1 MSVGLSLKRYQSFH
15 FSPSSKDIY
24 KPNFIFSSDIPEVI
38 NKLIDV
44 NDQIT
49 DSQFDLTD
57 HLNIEFTI
65 NVELNMLMNRNKD
78 LKPSDLIKD
87 NLIFLAKSDESVIPL
102 NFLNHLI
109 LPEDRKINIHPK
121 KIINNEIFIVTL
133 TLKVLKLLINNS
145 MIQTIEFLKDENFSI
160 LLLCDCSL
168 IDNIEE
174 YIKKIFV
181 LETLKTKP
189 CLIDSNSTVVEN
201 DLNHEIGEINEATET
216 TIEVS
221 ENDMN
226 VNYDDLNDTSIDFMF
241 LKNEKTIED
250 DTETL
255 VGKQSIKFPNLFKYN
270 PFSTEQDNSEN
281 FIKNVNN
288 LRHNFHEIDEIDE
301 GEEQFEINSD
311 NEENEEHEIHID
323 DVPESPKNYKNA
335 NFPANIKLKP
345 SKTEMKPIEESED
358 VLPRKSSKSF
368 NLPSRNMIK
377 SPSFT
382 IDQNELD
389 SFDYSGPSYIKGD
402 KKFKYIKVGKVQ
414 KFVNLFE
421 ERVHEE
427 SESRSS
433 SRPVSRSVSRS
444 VSRATSPS
452 RSYAF

>member
-24 KPNFIFSSDIPEVI
+24 KPNFIFSSDIAEVI
-38 NKLIDV
+38 NKLIEV

-49 DSQFDLTD
+49 DSHYDLTD

-65 NVELNMLMNRNKD
+65 NVELNMLVSRNKD

-87 NLIFLAKSDESVIPL
+87 NLIFLAKLDESVIPL

-109 LPEDRKINIHPK
+109 LPEDSRKININPK

-133 TLKVLKLLINNS
+133 TLKVLKFLINNL

-174 YIKKIFV
+174 YIKKMFV
-181 LETLKTKP
+181 LETLKSRP
-189 CLIDSNSTVVEN
+189 CLVDSNSTVVEN
-201 DLNHEIGEINEATET
+201 ELGEINEATET
-216 TIEVS
+216 TIEVL
-221 ENDMN
+221 ENDLN
-226 VNYDDLNDTSIDFMF
+226 VHYDEINDTSIDFMF
-241 LKNEKTIED
+241 LKDEKTIED

-270 PFSTEQDNSEN
+270 PFSKEKDNGEN
-281 FIKNVNN
+281 FIRNVNN
-288 LRHNFHEIDEIDE
+288 LRHNEIHGVDELED
-301 GEEQFEINSD
+301 EEQHFEINSE
-311 NEENEEHEIHID
+311 NEENEENEIHID
-323 DVPESPKNYKNA
+323 DIPESPKNYKNA
-335 NFPANIKLKP
+335 NFPANIKLRP
-345 SKTEMKPIEESED
+345 SKTDMKPIEESED
-358 VLPRKSSKSF
+358 VLPRKLSKSF
-368 NLPSRNMIK
+368 NLPTRNMIK

-389 SFDYSGPSYIKGD
+389 SFDYSGPSFIKGD